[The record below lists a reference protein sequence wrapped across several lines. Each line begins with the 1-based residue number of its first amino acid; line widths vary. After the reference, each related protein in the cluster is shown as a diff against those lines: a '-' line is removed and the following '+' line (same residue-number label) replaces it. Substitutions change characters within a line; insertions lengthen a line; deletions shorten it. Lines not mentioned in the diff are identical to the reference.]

1 MFSRLLPVALALA
14 MFPVHA
20 DPYTESWPSIILLH
34 VHGTLKKPLPGS
46 ETIDF
51 NERGTGF
58 LVSPKGLVLT
68 AGHNIPNKEMFDEDG
83 FHVEGYFPARDVDAL
98 GAVDPPVRLQVI
110 KATQSPY
117 DVALLQIADL
127 QTVKP
132 FLRLCDG
139 YKKEGRP
146 EFLVLGYPGGDRQL
160 TVIGGPLS
168 SGAGAATN
176 LIVQI
181 PINPGNS
188 GAPLFNEMGMVF
200 GIAIGERTVA
210 GQRMQLSG
218 LAVPMAKAISTLGED
233 AKPLIGLSYDPDC
246 LKPLNPKITTALKE
260 QIHIQRQGPV
270 QWGTGPF
277 GNVIEIPTVGRGS
290 VQSKVPEGYRVVQTG
305 DVKFDGYGISGEVR
319 VSDNGRLLTI
329 GGSDMGVATHTVNT
343 TVPVVLEQVVN
354 KEIASYSQNRT
365 FPFSRTLDDH
375 GFDVTTKDFSDKI
388 PAPEGFL
395 FKKVMKVDY
404 ESLNHSPSNGLKVS
418 VVSDGSAL
426 TVNYTLQSGP
436 AYDRWRGWVD
446 AFITATVVPKQ

>member
-1 MFSRLLPVALALA
+1 MFNRLIPAALALA
-14 MFPVHA
+14 MLPVHA
-20 DPYTESWPSIILLH
+20 DPYGESWPSIILLH
-34 VHGTLKKPLPGS
+34 VHGTLKQPMPGS

-58 LVSPKGLVLT
+58 LVSPEGLVLT
-68 AGHNIPNKEMFDEDG
+68 AGHNIPNKELFDEDG
-83 FHVEGYFPARDVDAL
+83 FHVEGYFPARDADAL
-98 GAVDPPVRLQVI
+98 TAVDPPVLLKVI

-117 DVALLQIADL
+117 DVALLKIADL

-188 GAPLFNEMGMVF
+188 GAPLFNELGMVF

-246 LKPLNPKITTALKE
+246 QKSLNPKITTAFND
-260 QIHIQRQGPV
+260 QITIYRDYLGL
-270 QWGTGPF
+270 WGSDPILGHGTAK
-277 GNVIEIPTVGRGS
+277 
-290 VQSKVPEGYRVVQTG
+290 SKVPEGYRVVQTG
-305 DVKFDGYGISGEVR
+305 EVEFDGNDIEGDVHVSDDGRLITISG
-319 VSDNGRLLTI
+319 SDV
-329 GGSDMGVATHTVNT
+329 GVDSHTVKT
-343 TVPVVLEQVVN
+343 TVPVVLEQVAN
-354 KEIASYSQNRT
+354 KNSATNSQNRT

-375 GFDVTTKDFSDKI
+375 GFDVTTKDFTDKI
-388 PAPEGFL
+388 AAPEGFL
-395 FKKVMKVDY
+395 FKKVMKIEY
-404 ESLNHSPSNGLKVS
+404 ESLNHSPSNGLNVS
-418 VVSDGSAL
+418 VDSGGAAL

-446 AFITATVVPKQ
+446 AFITATVVPNK

>member
-1 MFSRLLPVALALA
+1 MFNMLIPAALALA
-14 MFPVHA
+14 MLPVHA
-20 DPYTESWPSIILLH
+20 DPYGESWPSIILLH
-34 VHGTLKKPLPGS
+34 VHGTLKQPMPGS

-58 LVSPKGLVLT
+58 LVSPEGLVMT
-68 AGHNIPNKEMFDEDG
+68 AGHNIPDKEMFDEDG
-83 FHVEGYFPARDVDAL
+83 FHVEGYFPARDADAL
-98 GAVDPPVRLQVI
+98 TAVDPPVRLQVV

-117 DVALLQIADL
+117 DVALLRIDDL

-188 GAPLFNEMGMVF
+188 GAPLFNELGMVF

-218 LAVPMAKAISTLGED
+218 LAVPMAKAISTLGEV

-246 LKPLNPKITTALKE
+246 MKPLNPKINTALTE
-260 QIHIQRQGPV
+260 QIYIERDGGGAIL
-270 QWGTGPF
+270 GTF
-277 GNVIEIPTVGRGS
+277 PTLGRGT
-290 VQSKVPEGYRVVQTG
+290 VRSKIPDGYRVIQTG
-305 DVKFDGYGISGEVR
+305 AVTFDGHVASGNAQ
-319 VSDNGRLLTI
+319 VSDNGRVVTI
-329 GGSDMGVATHTVNT
+329 DGSDVGFSSHTLNT
-343 TVPVVLEQVVN
+343 TVPVVLEQVVD
-354 KEIASYSQNRT
+354 KDIAIYAQNRI
-365 FPFSRTLDDH
+365 FPFSKTLDDH
-375 GFDVTTKDFSDKI
+375 GFVLTTKEFNDKI
-388 PAPEGFL
+388 SAPDGFL
-395 FKKVMKVDY
+395 FKKVMKVEY
-404 ESLNHSPSNGLKVS
+404 ESLNNSPSNGLKVS
-418 VVSDGSAL
+418 VVPDGSAL

-436 AYDRWRGWVD
+436 AHDQWRGWVD
-446 AFITATVVPKQ
+446 ALITATVVPKK

>member
-1 MFSRLLPVALALA
+1 MFNKLIPAALALA
-14 MFPVHA
+14 MLPVHA
-20 DPYTESWPSIILLH
+20 DPYGESWPSIILLH
-34 VHGTLKKPLPGS
+34 VHGTLKQPMPGT

-58 LVSPKGLVLT
+58 LVSPEGLVLT

-83 FHVEGYFPARDVDAL
+83 FHLEGYFPTRDADAL
-98 GAVDPPVRLQVI
+98 TAVDPPVRLQVV

-117 DVALLQIADL
+117 DVALLRIDEL

-188 GAPLFNEMGMVF
+188 GAPLFNELGMVF
-200 GIAIGERTVA
+200 GIAIGERTIA

-218 LAVPMAKAISTLGED
+218 LAVPMAKVISTLGED

-246 LKPLNPKITTALKE
+246 LKPLNPKITAAINE
-260 QIHIQRQGPV
+260 QIIFQR
-270 QWGTGPF
+270 
-277 GNVIEIPTVGRGS
+277 VGVGLSGGIASVGYGS
-290 VQSKVPEGYRVVQTG
+290 VQSRVPDGYRVIQTG
-305 DVKFDGYGISGEVR
+305 AVEFDDQDVHGDVQ

-329 GGSDMGVATHTVNT
+329 GGADVGVGKRTVNT
-343 TVPVVLEQVVN
+343 TLPVVLEQVVTR
-354 KEIASYSQNRT
+354 EIATVSQNRT
-365 FPFSRTLDDH
+365 FPFSRTLDAH

-388 PAPEGFL
+388 AAPEGFL
-395 FKKVMKVDY
+395 FKKVMKIEY
-404 ESLNHSPSNGLKVS
+404 ESLNHSPSNGLNVS
-418 VVSDGSAL
+418 VDSDGTAL
-426 TVNYTLQSGP
+426 TVNYILQSGP

-446 AFITATVVPKQ
+446 AFITATVVPKK